1 MDIDIKIGKEV
12 EGNNILIV
20 PSNCKLVSRKHATLS
35 WHDGVATIEDNE
47 STNGTYVNGKRVAK
61 SKVTENDIVWLGG
74 KGGDECFQLDMKKI
88 FDSCR
93 NAEKKARTD
102 YTKEF
107 EDLKR
112 VYMDYQAEVA
122 ELKKKTTQSSQL
134 PKMLASLIPA
144 VAGLIFFLATLGS
157 DNPQMGNIRIGI
169 MLSGTAISGVVGVLT
184 MGKNNAI
191 SEKMNEEITEI
202 QIKYQKKYC
211 CPKCGMKY
219 PFTTH
224 WKKLEAE
231 GKCPNPKCDAQF
243 VKQ

>member
-107 EDLKR
+107 EDLKQ
-112 VYMDYQAEVA
+112 VYMDYQAEVG
-122 ELKKKTTQSSQL
+122 ELKKKMTQSSQL
-134 PKMLASLIPA
+134 PKLLASLIPA
-144 VAGLIFFLATLGS
+144 AAGLVFLFVFEDMTLRIVSMSLGS
-157 DNPQMGNIRIGI
+157 V
-169 MLSGTAISGVVGVLT
+169 LSGVVGIMT
-184 MGKNNAI
+184 MGKSSSA
-191 SEKMNEEITEI
+191 SEKLNEQITEV

>member
-1 MDIDIKIGKEV
+1 MDIDIIIGKEV

-20 PSNCKLVSRKHATLS
+20 PSNCKLVSRKHATLF

-61 SKVTENDIVWLGG
+61 TKVTENDIVWLGG
-74 KGGDECFQLDMKKI
+74 KGGDECYQLDMKKI

-93 NAEKKARTD
+93 MAEKKARTD

-107 EDLKR
+107 EDLKQ
-112 VYMDYQAEVA
+112 VYMNYQAEVA

-134 PKMLASLIPA
+134 PKLLASLIPA
-144 VAGLIFFLATLGS
+144 VIGLVFLCVFEDVTLRIVSMSLGS
-157 DNPQMGNIRIGI
+157 V
-169 MLSGTAISGVVGVLT
+169 LSGVVGILT
-184 MGKNNAI
+184 MGKSSSA
-191 SEKMNEEITEI
+191 SEKLNEEITEI

>member
-20 PSNCKLVSRKHATLS
+20 PSNCKLVSRKHATLF

-61 SKVTENDIVWLGG
+61 TKVTENDIVWLGG
-74 KGGDECFQLDMKKI
+74 KGGDECYQLDMKKI

-93 NAEKKARTD
+93 MAEKKARTD

-107 EDLKR
+107 EDLKQ
-112 VYMDYQAEVA
+112 VYMDYQTEVA
-122 ELKKKTTQSSQL
+122 DLKKKMTQSSQM
-134 PKMLASLIPA
+134 PKLLASLIPA
-144 VAGLIFFLATLGS
+144 VVGLIVFLVFMNDPEMMNL
-157 DNPQMGNIRIGI
+157 RLGI

-184 MGKNNAI
+184 MGKSSSM
-191 SEKMNEEITEI
+191 SEKMNEQITEI

>member
-1 MDIDIKIGKEV
+1 MDLEIKIGKEV
-12 EGNNILIV
+12 EGNSILIV
-20 PSNCKLVSRKHATLS
+20 PSNCKLVSRKHATLF
-35 WHDGVATIEDNE
+35 WHDGMATLEDNE
-47 STNGTYVNGKRVAK
+47 STNGTYVNGKRIAK
-61 SKVTENDIVWLGG
+61 TKVTENDIVWLGG
-74 KGGDECFQLDMKKI
+74 KGGDECYQLDMKKI

-134 PKMLASLIPA
+134 PKLLASLIPA
-144 VAGLIFFLATLGS
+144 VIGLVFLCVFEDMTLRIVSMSLGS
-157 DNPQMGNIRIGI
+157 V
-169 MLSGTAISGVVGVLT
+169 LSGVVGILT
-184 MGKNNAI
+184 MGKSSSA
-191 SEKMNEEITEI
+191 SEKLNEQITEI

>member
-20 PSNCKLVSRKHATLS
+20 PSNCKLVSRKHATLF

-61 SKVTENDIVWLGG
+61 TKVTENDIVWLGG
-74 KGGDECFQLDMKKI
+74 KGGDECYQLDMKKI

-93 NAEKKARTD
+93 MAEKKARTD

-107 EDLKR
+107 EDLKQ
-112 VYMDYQAEVA
+112 VYMNYQAEVA

-134 PKMLASLIPA
+134 PKLLASLIPA
-144 VAGLIFFLATLGS
+144 VIGLVFLCVFEDMTLRIVSMSLGS
-157 DNPQMGNIRIGI
+157 V
-169 MLSGTAISGVVGVLT
+169 LSGVVGILT
-184 MGKNNAI
+184 MGKSSSA
-191 SEKMNEEITEI
+191 SEKLNEEITEI

>member
-20 PSNCKLVSRKHATLS
+20 PSNCKLVSRKHATLF

-61 SKVTENDIVWLGG
+61 TKVTENDIVWLGG
-74 KGGDECFQLDMKKI
+74 KGGDECYQLDMKKI

-122 ELKKKTTQSSQL
+122 GLKKKMTQSSQL
-134 PKMLASLIPA
+134 PKLLASLIPA
-144 VAGLIFFLATLGS
+144 VIGLVFLCVFEDMTLRIVSMSLGS
-157 DNPQMGNIRIGI
+157 V
-169 MLSGTAISGVVGVLT
+169 LSGVVGILT
-184 MGKNNAI
+184 MGKSSSA
-191 SEKMNEEITEI
+191 SEKMNEQITEI

>member
-20 PSNCKLVSRKHATLS
+20 PSNCKLVSRKHATLF

-61 SKVTENDIVWLGG
+61 TKVTENDIVWLGG
-74 KGGDECFQLDMKKI
+74 KGGDECYQLDMKKI

-93 NAEKKARTD
+93 MAEKKARTD

-107 EDLKR
+107 EDLKQ
-112 VYMDYQAEVA
+112 VYMDYQTEVA
-122 ELKKKTTQSSQL
+122 DLKKKMTQSSQM
-134 PKMLASLIPA
+134 PKLLASLIPA
-144 VAGLIFFLATLGS
+144 VVGLIVFLVFMNDPEMMNL
-157 DNPQMGNIRIGI
+157 RLGI
-169 MLSGTAISGVVGVLT
+169 MLSGTAISGVVGLLT
-184 MGKNNAI
+184 MVNSSSM
-191 SEKMNEEITEI
+191 SEKMNEQITEI

>member
-1 MDIDIKIGKEV
+1 MDLEIKIGKEV
-12 EGNNILIV
+12 EGNSILIV
-20 PSNCKLVSRKHATLS
+20 PSNCKLVSRKHATLF
-35 WHDGVATIEDNE
+35 WHDGMATLEDNE
-47 STNGTYVNGKRVAK
+47 STNGTYVNGKRIAK
-61 SKVTENDIVWLGG
+61 TKVTENDIVWLGG
-74 KGGDECFQLDMKKI
+74 KGGDECYQLDMKKI

-112 VYMDYQAEVA
+112 VYIDYQAEVA

-134 PKMLASLIPA
+134 PKLLASLIPA
-144 VAGLIFFLATLGS
+144 VIGLVFLCVFEDMTLRIVSMSLGS
-157 DNPQMGNIRIGI
+157 V
-169 MLSGTAISGVVGVLT
+169 LSGVVGILT
-184 MGKNNAI
+184 MGKSSSA
-191 SEKMNEEITEI
+191 SEKLNEQITEI

>member
-1 MDIDIKIGKEV
+1 MDLEIKIGKEV
-12 EGNNILIV
+12 EGNSILIV
-20 PSNCKLVSRKHATLS
+20 PSNCKLVSRKHATLF
-35 WHDGVATIEDNE
+35 WHDGMATLEDNE
-47 STNGTYVNGKRVAK
+47 STNGTYVNGKRIAK
-61 SKVTENDIVWLGG
+61 TKVTENDIVWLGG
-74 KGGDECFQLDMKKI
+74 KGGDECYQLDMKKI

-122 ELKKKTTQSSQL
+122 ELRKKTTQSSQL
-134 PKMLASLIPA
+134 PKLLASLIPA
-144 VAGLIFFLATLGS
+144 VIGLVFLCVFEDMTLRIVSMSLGS
-157 DNPQMGNIRIGI
+157 V
-169 MLSGTAISGVVGVLT
+169 LSGVVGILT
-184 MGKNNAI
+184 MGKSSSA
-191 SEKMNEEITEI
+191 SEKLNEQITEI